1 MAAPRITRRA
11 PRAGASRVS
20 GNGRHVAA
28 LEYEG
33 TARLGKR
40 TKRLVKR
47 LEASDIA
54 IIDHE
59 GIDRVSADDL
69 VETGVRCVVN
79 VAASCSAS
87 YPNSGP
93 LILAEAGV
101 HLVDVPGAPLFETV
115 KDGDY
120 IRVRAGRVM
129 TGDGLLLAEG
139 EVQDLEM
146 VGRAH
151 ERGRRQIGEAIEAFA
166 ENTMNHIRDERD
178 LLAGRMEL
186 PDFDT
191 RFRDRPALVVVR
203 GVDHQKD
210 LRMLRP
216 YVRDVRPVLVAVDGG
231 ADAILE
237 AGFKPAMI
245 VGDMDSATDTA
256 LRCGAELVVHAF
268 PDGRAP
274 GRERLDKL
282 GLKYKLVP
290 APATSEDVAML
301 IASEKGAE
309 LIVTVGSHF
318 NLVEFLEKNRAG
330 MSSTFLTRMRIGEIL
345 VDAKGVSRL
354 YRPSAGRGPM
364 MFVSLAA
371 LITLIVIVVFS
382 PSLGPLLDLLWL
394 KLQILLGL
402 K

>member
-20 GNGRHVAA
+20 GNGRHVPAP
-28 LEYEG
+28 EYEG
-33 TARLGKR
+33 NARLGKR

-47 LEASDIA
+47 LEAADIA
-54 IIDHE
+54 IVDHE

-69 VETGVRCVVN
+69 VETGVRCVIN
-79 VAASCSAS
+79 VAPSCSAS

-101 HLVDVPGAPLFETV
+101 HLVDVPGAPLFDTL
-115 KDGDY
+115 KDGDF
-120 IRVRAGRVM
+120 IRVRGARVL

-139 EVQDLEM
+139 EVQDLET

-151 ERGRRQIGEAIEAFA
+151 EQGRRQIGEAIEAFA
-166 ENTMNHIRDERD
+166 ENTMTHIRDERD
-178 LLAGRMEL
+178 LLAGRMEM

-245 VGDMDSATDTA
+245 VGDMDSATDAA

-274 GRERLDKL
+274 GRDRLDKL

-301 IASEKGAE
+301 IAAEKGAE

-330 MSSTFLTRMRIGEIL
+330 MSSTFLTRLRIGEIL

-364 MFVSLAA
+364 LFVSLAA
-371 LITLIVIVVFS
+371 LITLVVIVVFS

>member
-11 PRAGASRVS
+11 PRAGAPRASA
-20 GNGRHVAA
+20 NGRNGRVP
-28 LEYEG
+28 EFRG
-33 TARLGKR
+33 PVRLGKR

-47 LEASDIA
+47 LEPGDIA

-59 GIDRVSADDL
+59 DIDRVSADDL
-69 VETGVRCVVN
+69 VACRVRCVVN
-79 VAASCSAS
+79 VARSSSGS

-93 LILAEAGV
+93 LTLAEAGV
-101 HLVDVPGAPLFETV
+101 HLIDAPGAPLFDEL
-115 KDGDY
+115 KEGDEVHVVGG
-120 IRVRAGRVM
+120 IVM
-129 TGDGLLLAEG
+129 RGDQVVADG
-139 EVQDLEM
+139 EVQDVES
-146 VGRAH
+146 VRRAH
-151 ERGRRQIGEAIEAFA
+151 EQARRRIGEAIESFA
-166 ENTMNHIRDERD
+166 ANTMDHIREERD
-178 LLAGRMEL
+178 LLAGRLEL

-191 RFRDRPALVVVR
+191 KFRDRPALVVVR

-210 LRMLRP
+210 LRILRP

-237 AGFKPAMI
+237 AGFKPDMI
-245 VGDMDSATDTA
+245 VGDMDSASDTA
-256 LRCGAELVVHAF
+256 LGCGAELVVHAY

-274 GRERLDKL
+274 GRERLDAL
-282 GLKYKLVP
+282 NLSYKLVP

-301 IASEKGAE
+301 VAAEKGAE
-309 LIVTVGSHF
+309 LIVAVGSHF

-330 MSSTFLTRMRIGEIL
+330 MSSTFLTRLRIGEIL

-354 YRPSAGRGPM
+354 YRPSAGRGPLL
-364 MFVSLAA
+364 VLIGAALAA
-371 LITLIVIVVFS
+371 LIVIVAFS
-382 PSLGPLLDLLWL
+382 RNLGPLFDLLWL

>member
-1 MAAPRITRRA
+1 M
-11 PRAGASRVS
+11 S
-20 GNGRHVAA
+20 GNGRHLAA
-28 LEYEG
+28 PEYEG

-47 LEASDIA
+47 LEAGDIA
-54 IIDHE
+54 IVDHE

-69 VETGVRCVVN
+69 VETGVRCVIN
-79 VAASCSAS
+79 VAQSCSPS

-101 HLVDVPGAPLFETV
+101 HLVDVPGSPLFETV
-115 KDGDY
+115 KDGDH
-120 IRVRAGRVM
+120 IRVRAGRVL

-139 EVQDLEM
+139 EVQDLET

-151 ERGRRQIGEAIEAFA
+151 EQGRRQIGEAIEAFA
-166 ENTMNHIRDERD
+166 ENTMTHIREERD
-178 LLAGRMEL
+178 LLAGRMEM

-245 VGDMDSATDTA
+245 VGDMDSATDAA

-301 IASEKGAE
+301 IAAEKGAE

-318 NLVEFLEKNRAG
+318 NLMEFLEKNRAG

-364 MFVSLAA
+364 LFVSLAA
-371 LITLIVIVVFS
+371 LFTLIVIVIFS

>member
-1 MAAPRITRRA
+1 MT
-11 PRAGASRVS
+11 
-20 GNGRHVAA
+20 
-28 LEYEG
+28 
-33 TARLGKR
+33 
-40 TKRLVKR
+40 
-47 LEASDIA
+47 
-54 IIDHE
+54 
-59 GIDRVSADDL
+59 
-69 VETGVRCVVN
+69 
-79 VAASCSAS
+79 
-87 YPNSGP
+87 
-93 LILAEAGV
+93 
-101 HLVDVPGAPLFETV
+101 
-115 KDGDY
+115 
-120 IRVRAGRVM
+120 

-139 EVQDLEM
+139 EVQDLET

-151 ERGRRQIGEAIEAFA
+151 EQGRRQIGEAIEAFA
-166 ENTMNHIRDERD
+166 ENTMTHIRDERD
-178 LLAGRMEL
+178 LLAGRMEM

-216 YVRDVRPVLVAVDGG
+216 YMRDVRPVLVAVDGG

-245 VGDMDSATDTA
+245 VGDMDSATDAA

-268 PDGRAP
+268 PDGSAP

-330 MSSTFLTRMRIGEIL
+330 CRPPSSPACG
-345 VDAKGVSRL
+345 S
-354 YRPSAGRGPM
+354 GRSWSTPR
-364 MFVSLAA
+364 A
-371 LITLIVIVVFS
+371 
-382 PSLGPLLDLLWL
+382 
-394 KLQILLGL
+394 
-402 K
+402 

>member
-11 PRAGASRVS
+11 PRAGAARAS
-20 GNGRHVAA
+20 GNGRADR
-28 LEYEG
+28 LPEFEG
-33 TARLGKR
+33 PAKLGKR

-47 LEASDIA
+47 LEAGDIA
-54 IIDHE
+54 IVDHE
-59 GIDRVSADDL
+59 DLDRVSADDL
-69 VETGVRCVVN
+69 VATGVRCVVN
-79 VAASCSAS
+79 VAHSSS
-87 YPNSGP
+87 RRFPNSGP
-93 LILAEAGV
+93 LILAEGGV
-101 HLVDVPGAPLFETV
+101 HLVDVPGATLFDQL
-115 KDGDY
+115 KDGERL
-120 IRVRAGRVM
+120 RVSGGRVM
-129 TGDGLLLAEG
+129 KDGKLLAEG
-139 EVQDLEM
+139 EVQDLPT
-146 VGRAH
+146 VALAH
-151 ERGRRQIGEAIEAFA
+151 ERAQRSIGQAIESFA
-166 ENTMNHIRDERD
+166 ENTMDHIREERD
-178 LLAGRMEL
+178 LLAGRLEL

-191 RFRDRPALVVVR
+191 QFRDRPALVVVR

-210 LRMLRP
+210 LRILRP

-237 AGFKPAMI
+237 DGFKPDMI

-256 LRCGAELVVHAF
+256 LRCGAELVVHAY

-274 GRERLDKL
+274 GRDRLDSL

-301 IASEKGAE
+301 IAAEKGAE
-309 LIVTVGSHF
+309 VIVAVGSHF

-330 MSSTFLTRMRIGEIL
+330 MSSTFLTRLRIGEIL

-354 YRPSAGRGPM
+354 YRPSAGRGPIL
-364 MFVSLAA
+364 FIALAA
-371 LITLIVIVVFS
+371 LVALVVIIAFS
-382 PSLGPLLDLLWL
+382 PSLGPLFDLLWL